1 MKCFFLIL
9 SVLII
14 IVSIIKF
21 YINENDMMSPFND
34 IISIFGILFGII
46 TMIIVVY
53 S

>member
-21 YINENDMMSPFND
+21 YINENDMMSTFND